1 MHKPFSSEWAHA
13 FRDAINAS
21 AEYRTAATGWTWPLA
36 LSLSASPDRGYPSD
50 IAVELDLDRGTCTA
64 VRVKTD
70 EKATTDFVLRG
81 DYEAWQSVVQ
91 GNVDPVVAVTMGKL
105 KLVQGS
111 LTTLMLNTKAA
122 KALVACAQQVPTDF
136 G

>member
-1 MHKPFSSEWAHA
+1 MHKPFSPAWADA

-21 AEYRTAATGWTWPLA
+21 AEYRAAAAGWTWPLA
-36 LSLSASPDRGYPSD
+36 LSLAATPERGFPED
-50 IAVELDLDRGTCTA
+50 IAVELDLDRGTCTG
-64 VRVKTD
+64 VRLKTG

-81 DYEAWQSVVQ
+81 DYDAWASVVA